1 MITKHIKRLQ
11 YINGTWV
18 IELWNS
24 QIIYGK
30 GNLAASL
37 DTAREFV
44 WPQPELSVIID
55 LTQPLLKAG

>member
-24 QIIYGK
+24 QIIYGN

-37 DTAREFV
+37 DIVRENV
-44 WPQPELSVIID
+44 WPQPELSVIVD
-55 LTQPLLKAG
+55 LTKPLLKAG